1 MKLIKRL
8 GLLAVVV
15 GLMALVLIQ
24 GIGAMGNAAVGEYT
38 CYCSQPALRLTQE
51 NVYWGSYADYSNRT
65 LSIDYDVSND
75 SANYANAHNL
85 QILGTSNT
93 AGVTSI
99 DHGRNVNMVSAG
111 ECELVT
117 VKYNVPSGVGNFNT
131 TVYATTKDQCG
142 TSYDYPGPIPSA

>member
-8 GLLAVVV
+8 GLVVVTV
-15 GLMALVLIQ
+15 GLMTLVLIQ
-24 GIGAMGNAAVGEYT
+24 GIGAMGSAAVDVYE
-38 CYCSQPALRLTQE
+38 CYCSQPVLRLTQE
-51 NVYWGSYADYSNRT
+51 NVYWGSYADYTNRI

-85 QILGTSNT
+85 EIVGTSNS

-117 VKYNVPSGVGNFNT
+117 VKYNVPSGVGSFST
-131 TVYATTKDQCG
+131 RVYATTKDQCG
-142 TSYDYPGPIPSA
+142 TSYDYPGPMPSA